1 MAITIV
7 QDIQDQ
13 NGGLTWIA
21 AYAQN
26 IIIWKDDTAPNDTL
40 YGEVEVDVVGGGDA
54 TIITKLVPN
63 SDNEIVYDLSEVLM
77 SYLQKIQDPNNY
89 DDILNREDL
98 NLYVNLEV
106 TLRTYS
112 STQMQSESAYPI
124 SLYVTRGVMQI
135 NPDYADY
142 AANPYTQY
150 YQMAEGRYVALALL
164 PDRTLPDEN
173 QRIVIWKGYPQDVA
187 LLCDVTIA
195 TGGNHKSVEVNGMT
209 SGISGTYA
217 KKLFH
222 LYLQNGDGTLP
233 AYITGGILEITI
245 EDRPAVC
252 TIDYEIRDECGVYM
266 KWLNHKGGYSYWL
279 FSPAYTIGES
289 TSAVDEMPMEVT
301 TQAAIGN
308 QMPTAYQGA
317 KTQTIRAT
325 GLSEWQLEHVQEM
338 AKSLYVVQYLG
349 EHNTSFTTYDKM
361 WQRMHIAS
369 SSVTLVDTKKKIYNV
384 AFNLVLPQLNYPRQ

>member
-1 MAITIV
+1 MAIDIV

-13 NGGLTWIA
+13 SGGLNWIA

-26 IIIWKDDTAPNDTL
+26 IIIWKDDTAPYDTL
-40 YGEVEVDVVGGGDA
+40 YGEIEVDVVGGGDA
-54 TIITKLVPN
+54 TIISKLTPN
-63 SDNEIVYDLSEVLM
+63 ADNEIVYDLSEVLM
-77 SYLQKIQDPNNY
+77 SYLEKIEDTNNY
-89 DDILNREDL
+89 DDSSLNKEDIL
-98 NLYVNLEV
+98 LYEKVVV

-112 STQMQSESAYPI
+112 STEMQSESDYPI

-135 NPDYADY
+135 NPLYADY

-173 QRIVIWKGYPQDVA
+173 QRMVIWKGYPQTVS
-187 LLCDVTIA
+187 LLCDVTILTEGDSKLVSINA
-195 TGGNHKSVEVNGMT
+195 TGTNT
-209 SGISGTYA
+209 AA

-233 AYITGGILEITI
+233 AYITGGSLEITI
-245 EDRPAVC
+245 EDRPTAC
-252 TIDYEIRDECGVYM
+252 TIDYEIKDECGVYM

-279 FSPAYTIGES
+279 FSPAYTIGEN

-301 TQAAIGN
+301 TMAAIGN

-317 KTQTIRAT
+317 KVQTIRAT
-325 GLSEWQLEHVQEM
+325 GLSQWQMEHVQEM

-349 EHNTSFTTYDKM
+349 EHNTAFTTYDKM
-361 WQRMHIAS
+361 WQRMHVAS
-369 SSVTLVDTKKKIYNV
+369 SSVTIADTKKKTYNV